1 MFIDEHKVNKNLI
14 LSLPEYIETAID
26 FIEEKYGTYYEYLKD
41 CGLSDEVL
49 NRIKEKYL
57 Q

>member
-1 MFIDEHKVNKNLI
+1 MLIDEHKVNKNLI